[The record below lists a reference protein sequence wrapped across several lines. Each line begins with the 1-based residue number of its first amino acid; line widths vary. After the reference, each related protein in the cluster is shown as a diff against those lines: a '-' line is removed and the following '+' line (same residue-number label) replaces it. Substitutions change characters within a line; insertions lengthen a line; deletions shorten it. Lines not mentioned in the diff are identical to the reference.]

1 MNHPCCSDLGL
12 ELVLT
17 YMSQTIF
24 ERSFARTEG
33 LARLLV
39 LEKLPKNTDRDTYQ
53 HKRREERGRPPVSI
67 YLRRRQ
73 GRELKG
79 NIKDDWEDEV
89 PEWQEEDQVSN
100 YHTFVRT
107 ARSASL
113 LYRLTKL

>member
-1 MNHPCCSDLGL
+1 
-12 ELVLT
+12 
-17 YMSQTIF
+17 MSQTIF